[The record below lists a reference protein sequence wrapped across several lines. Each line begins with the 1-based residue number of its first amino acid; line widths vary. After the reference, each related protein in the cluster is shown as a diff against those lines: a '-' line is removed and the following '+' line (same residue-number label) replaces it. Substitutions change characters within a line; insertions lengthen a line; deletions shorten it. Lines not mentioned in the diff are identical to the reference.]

1 MKKSVAHIA
10 FTALFIG
17 AICFWGCGEKS
28 NAPQDNN
35 IVWIK
40 NQYATL
46 FRVGYTDKDS
56 FLELLSDP
64 STHKTVGRFFWGK
77 SESVKGFQK
86 LTDRNRIVSLSA
98 IHTGMLAELNAHSSL
113 VGVESIKYIAHPL
126 LCNNPLLKTL
136 NEVAPDGP
144 IVPEKLALC
153 RPNILFGSIT
163 SIDDKQTIERLGKDK
178 FAVLWCNNHLE
189 NHPLGRAEW
198 VIAMGWAMGKSSTA
212 QSTFNAV
219 KSDYERWVSEA
230 KKATKTSPKVI
241 TNCVY
246 NGMWFVPQNASYMA
260 QFIRDAGGEPIT
272 TSVGSGS
279 NVMSIEKAITLFRE
293 ADIWINTDLCNTMAC
308 LKASDPR
315 VVYIKAFRAGKAYHF
330 NKQIQPN
337 GSNPYWDMGCIY
349 PNRVLADLFHIF
361 RGDLNS
367 DSSNY
372 YDICK

>member
-1 MKKSVAHIA
+1 MKKSNVHIA

-17 AICFWGCGEKS
+17 AICFWGCGEK
-28 NAPQDNN
+28 NKAQRDND

-40 NQYATL
+40 NDYATL
-46 FRVGYTDKDS
+46 FRLGYTDKDS
-56 FLELLSDP
+56 FLELRSDP
-64 STHKTVGRFFWGK
+64 STQKIVGRFFWGQSK
-77 SESVKGFQK
+77 SVSGFQK
-86 LTDRNRIVSLSA
+86 LTNRSRIVGLSA
-98 IHTGMLAELNAHSSL
+98 IHTGMLAELNAHSAL
-113 VGVESIKYIAHPL
+113 VGVESTKYIAHPRL
-126 LCNNPLLKTL
+126 ANNPLLKSL
-136 NEVAPDGP
+136 SEVAPDGP

-153 RPNILFGSIT
+153 RPNIVFGSIT
-163 SIDDKQTIERLGKDK
+163 SIDDKQTVERLGKGK
-178 FAVLWCNNHLE
+178 FAVLWCNSHLE

-198 VIAMGWAMGKSSTA
+198 LIAMGWAMGKSSVA
-212 QSTFNAV
+212 QTTFKSV
-219 KSDYERWVSEA
+219 KSDYEKWAAEA
-230 KKATKTSPKVI
+230 EKTKKTVPKVI

-272 TSVGSGS
+272 ASVGSGS
-279 NVMSIEKAITLFRE
+279 NVVSIEKAITLFRD
-293 ADIWINTDLCNTMAC
+293 ADIWINTDLCNSMAC
-308 LKASDPR
+308 LKSSDPR
-315 VVYIKAFRAGKAYHF
+315 VVYIKAFRTGRAFHF

-361 RGDLNS
+361 RGDLHS